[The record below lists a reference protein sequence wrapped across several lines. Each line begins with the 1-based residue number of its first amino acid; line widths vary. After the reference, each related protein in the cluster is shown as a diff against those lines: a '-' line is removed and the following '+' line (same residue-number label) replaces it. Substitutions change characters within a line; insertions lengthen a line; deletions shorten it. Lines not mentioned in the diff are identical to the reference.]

1 MLVIKSHDAKTGV
14 ICNLE
19 IPGNLV
25 LQEKVSQELQSGKY
39 PSHFAF
45 SHRGANLEIHFRST
59 DEYCDFATWIFRKI
73 QKSSET

>member
-1 MLVIKSHDAKTGV
+1 MLVIKSQDANTGT

-19 IPGNLV
+19 IPGNRV
-25 LQEKVSQELQSGKY
+25 SQEKVTKELQSGMY

-59 DEYCDFATWIFRKI
+59 DEFCDFSSWIFGKI